1 VRPEGANYIGNL
13 RRPAP
18 NRLAAAPIIASLA
31 ALNFRVGSMLSK
43 KSFWSNRLN
52 FLKPLMRFV
61 RRDVRDHI
69 VS

>member
-1 VRPEGANYIGNL
+1 MSAVWSLSGGKRTWRL
-13 RRPAP
+13 RAP
-18 NRLAAAPIIASLA
+18 TSEFDP
-31 ALNFRVGSMLSK
+31 MLSK
-43 KSFWSNRLN
+43 KSFWGNRLN

>member
-1 VRPEGANYIGNL
+1 MSAVW
-13 RRPAP
+13 
-18 NRLAAAPIIASLA
+18 SLSGESGHGGYEPTSE
-31 ALNFRVGSMLSK
+31 FDPMLSK
-43 KSFWSNRLN
+43 KSFWGNRLN